1 MNIKQPENSQQAES
15 LDLSVRVT
23 IDEEGQKKATEVLWV
38 VLARFLVIAQQ
49 FLTTWPGVY
58 YQVCLNLLKKKK
70 TDERGWSAQDRE

>member
-1 MNIKQPENSQQAES
+1 MNIKQPENSQKAES
-15 LDLSVRVT
+15 LDIFVRVT

-58 YQVCLNLLKKKK
+58 Y
-70 TDERGWSAQDRE
+70 